1 MKAYLAS
8 SWFNPVAN
16 QEVDDIIS
24 ALETNNFE
32 VFSPR
37 DFFVCPPDADLTTQK
52 ATYEGNLEHLQKCEF
67 MVV

>member
-32 VFSPR
+32 VFSI
-37 DFFVCPPDADLTTQK
+37 
-52 ATYEGNLEHLQKCEF
+52 
-67 MVV
+67 MVN